1 MFSTS
6 NFLLFFPLYIAGYQ
20 GAVAARN
27 ILLPFTDP
35 GKLGNEVPTT
45 TFTSPEV
52 VTIGYSEAAAKT
64 EFGENAVSVSS
75 LHLSEVDRAVCDDAT
90 KGVIKVIYSS
100 RGKKK
105 ILGATIMA
113 PVAGELISEISVAM
127 NAGTSFPGLAKAVHP
142 YPSYAFALQA
152 MAAEVYYEDVGKLRW
167 LYNILSKLGL

>member
-1 MFSTS
+1 MFVC
-6 NFLLFFPLYIAGYQ
+6 FFSIGYQ

-52 VTIGYSEAAAKT
+52 ATIGYSEAAAKA
-64 EFGENAVSVSS
+64 EFGENAVAVSK
-75 LHLSEVDRAVCDDAT
+75 LHLDEVDRAICDGAT
-90 KGVIKVIYSS
+90 RGVIKVIYSN

-127 NAGTSFPGLAKAVHP
+127 NAGMGFPSLAKAVHP
-142 YPSYAFALQA
+142 YPSYAFALQS
-152 MAAEVYYEDVGKLRW
+152 MAAVVYYEDIGKYRW
-167 LYNILSKLGL
+167 VYSILKRLGL

>member
-1 MFSTS
+1 M
-6 NFLLFFPLYIAGYQ
+6 IGYQ

-35 GKLGNEVPTT
+35 GKLGNDVPTT

-52 VTIGYSEAAAKT
+52 ATIGYSEASARAK
-64 EFGENAVSVSS
+64 FGDKAVSVSTMK
-75 LHLSEVDRAVCDDAT
+75 LDQVDRAICDDAT
-90 KGVIKVIYSS
+90 KGVIKVVYSS
-100 RGKKK
+100 KGKKK

-127 NAGTSFPGLAKAVHP
+127 NAGMGFPALAKVVHP

-152 MAAEVYYEDVGKLRW
+152 MAAEIYYEDVGKLRW
-167 LYNILSKLGL
+167 VYSILKRLGL